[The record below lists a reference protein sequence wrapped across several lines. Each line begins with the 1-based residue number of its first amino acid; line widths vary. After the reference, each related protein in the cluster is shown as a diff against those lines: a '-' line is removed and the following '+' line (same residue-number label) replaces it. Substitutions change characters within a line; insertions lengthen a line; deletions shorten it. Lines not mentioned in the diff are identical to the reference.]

1 MHLVNIVTYLEN
13 ILVIEWEISNL
24 MIALVVYIEKDVVDN
39 IDSET
44 IISHNDFKI
53 WKLVKGNFKNVRT
66 KFGLDPK

>member
-24 MIALVVYIEKDVVDN
+24 MIALVVYNEKDVVDN

-53 WKLVKGNFKNVRT
+53 
-66 KFGLDPK
+66 